1 MSKQSYIRKKTGLT
15 DRISRI
21 FLLIALV
28 VIALIFQIVQ
38 PRFLMMNNVM
48 NLLATS
54 SIIGVLTLGNMML
67 MAAGEMSF
75 SIGAQ
80 CTVIGAVFGK
90 FLASETSN
98 NIFSWIYY
106 CDYCICGDWIVPGIL
121 YSKAGS
127 SDVCVYIGVCYD
139 RRWMYTAAE

>member
-28 VIALIFQIVQ
+28 VIALIFQIIQ

-54 SIIGVLTLGNMML
+54 SIIGGFDI
-67 MAAGEMSF
+67 GEYDPHGCRRDELFDWS
-75 SIGAQ
+75 
-80 CTVIGAVFGK
+80 AVY
-90 FLASETSN
+90 SDWS
-98 NIFSWIYY
+98 
-106 CDYCICGDWIVPGIL
+106 CIRQVSCQ
-121 YSKAGS
+121 
-127 SDVCVYIGVCYD
+127 
-139 RRWMYTAAE
+139 

>member
-28 VIALIFQIVQ
+28 VIALIFQIIQ

-54 SIIGVLTLGNMML
+54 SIIGVLTLGNMIL

-98 NIFSWIYY
+98 NLFLGFVIAIIASIAIGLFLS
-106 CDYCICGDWIVPGIL
+106 L
-121 YSKAGS
+121 FYSKIGC
-127 SDVCVYIGVCYD
+127 SDIRVYISICYD
-139 RRWMYTAAE
+139 SRWMYTAVK

>member
-28 VIALIFQIVQ
+28 VIALIFQIIQ

-54 SIIGVLTLGNMML
+54 SIIGVLTLGNMIL

-98 NIFSWIYY
+98 NLFLGFVIAIIASIA
-106 CDYCICGDWIVPGIL
+106 IRIL
-121 YSKAGS
+121 L
-127 SDVCVYIGVCYD
+127 
-139 RRWMYTAAE
+139 

>member
-28 VIALIFQIVQ
+28 VIALIFQIIQ

-54 SIIGVLTLGNMML
+54 SIIGVLTLGNMIL
-67 MAAGEMSF
+67 MRKCCLWNRVNASRF
-75 SIGAQ
+75 RAQ
-80 CTVIGAVFGK
+80 SRDTRNRI
-90 FLASETSN
+90 
-98 NIFSWIYY
+98 
-106 CDYCICGDWIVPGIL
+106 
-121 YSKAGS
+121 
-127 SDVCVYIGVCYD
+127 
-139 RRWMYTAAE
+139 

>member
-28 VIALIFQIVQ
+28 VIALIFQIIQ

-54 SIIGVLTLGNMML
+54 SIIGVLTLGNMIL

-98 NIFSWIYY
+98 NLF
-106 CDYCICGDWIVPGIL
+106 L
-121 YSKAGS
+121 
-127 SDVCVYIGVCYD
+127 
-139 RRWMYTAAE
+139 